1 MRRAR
6 RVIALALIAGLG
18 GGCAGAVGRP
28 SWLPTMPWE
37 KRPGGATP
45 SAAASAPAPS
55 VSTPAGN
62 ALPAPA
68 RSESAQL
75 VARAGELAHDGKPV
89 AARDLYERVVRDYPG
104 DPARASALYG
114 LGQLQC
120 DPASPFR
127 DYRASYTTF
136 GRLLAEHP
144 RSTYEAEAKLWRAT
158 LNELLARDEEMAR
171 LRSQLQRL
179 KRIEVELE
187 RPSR

>member
-1 MRRAR
+1 MSRAR
-6 RVIALALIAGLG
+6 HVIALALIAGLG
-18 GGCAGAVGRP
+18 GGCAGTTWRP
-28 SWLPTMPWE
+28 AWLPTMPWE
-37 KRPGGATP
+37 TRRGGATP
-45 SAAASAPAPS
+45 PAAASAPVS
-55 VSTPAGN
+55 GESTPARG
-62 ALPAPA
+62 ALPA
-68 RSESAQL
+68 RSEAAQL
-75 VARAGELAHDGKPV
+75 VVRAGELAHDGKPL

-127 DYRASYTTF
+127 DYRTSYTTF
-136 GRLLAEHP
+136 GRLLVEYP
-144 RSTYEAEAKLWRAT
+144 RSTYEADAKLWRAT
-158 LNELLARDEEMAR
+158 LNELLSREEEMAR